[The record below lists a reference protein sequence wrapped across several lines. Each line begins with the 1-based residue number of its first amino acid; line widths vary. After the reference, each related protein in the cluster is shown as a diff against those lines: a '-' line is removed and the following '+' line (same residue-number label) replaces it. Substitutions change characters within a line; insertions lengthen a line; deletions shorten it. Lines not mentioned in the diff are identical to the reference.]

1 MARILTVTNWYPP
14 HHRGG
19 YELNCAD
26 VMTRL
31 AARGH
36 DVEVLCSNERLPDA
50 PDEPEPLPVRRVLKM
65 YWRDEAPWKPS
76 LPGQLRIERANQ
88 AALDAAIDELR
99 PDVVSAWH
107 MAAISLN
114 LLTATVRRGIPIVYA
129 ICDSWP
135 TYTLVFDPWSK
146 RFNRSRLSRTAA
158 HVVERFAGVPAVL
171 PDLGAVGHA
180 GFVSAFTRDDVQ
192 RNSPWNF
199 PDSEIIPSGID
210 REILHRDEVPADE
223 SWKWRLAYFGRF
235 DPRKGTD
242 CLIRALPLLPHQASL
257 AMYGR
262 GGEGERRRLQQLAG
276 DLGVE
281 GRVTFGSLDRDEL
294 GAAYRSADAVVFP
307 SEWPE
312 PFGLVPLEAME
323 CGTPVVATGVG
334 GSADFL
340 EDGVNCVLFEPGDH
354 QDLAQALLRLSQD
367 SQLRQRIIDAGR
379 GTALS
384 YDVARMADAYEKAL
398 LAAVGAP
405 I

>member
-1 MARILTVTNWYPP
+1 VTRILTITNWYPP

-36 DVEVLCSNERLPDA
+36 DVEVLCSNERLPGA
-50 PDEPEPLPVRRVLKM
+50 TDEPEPLHVRRVLKM
-65 YWRDEAPWKPS
+65 YWRDEVPWKPS
-76 LPGQLRIERANQ
+76 MPEQLRIERANQ
-88 AALDAAIDELR
+88 AALDAAIDDLR

-135 TYTLVFDPWSK
+135 TYTLAFDPWSR
-146 RFNRSRLSRTAA
+146 RFNHGWFGRTAG
-158 HVVERFAGVPAVL
+158 HILGRVLGVPAVL
-171 PDLGAVGHA
+171 PDLGSVGHA
-180 GFVSAFTRDDVQ
+180 CFVSAFTRDDVQ
-192 RNSPWNF
+192 RHSPWSFSN
-199 PDSEIIPSGID
+199 SEIIPSGID
-210 REILHRDEVPADE
+210 RTILHSNEMLADRP
-223 SWKWRLAYFGRF
+223 WTWRLAYFGRF

-242 CLIRALPLLPHQASL
+242 NLIRALPLLPHEASL

-262 GGEGERRRLQQLAG
+262 GGEGERHRLRQLAR

-281 GRVTFGSLDRDEL
+281 DRVTFGSLDREEL
-294 GAAYRSADAVVFP
+294 GVAYRAADAVVFP

-323 CGTPVVATGVG
+323 CRTPVVATGVG

-340 EDGVNCVLFEPGDH
+340 EDGVNCILFQPGNH
-354 QDLAQALLRLSQD
+354 EDLARALLRLAQD
-367 SQLRQRIIDAGR
+367 LQLRQRITAAGR
-379 GTALS
+379 GTALT
-384 YDVARMADAYEKAL
+384 YDVARMADAYEKAF
-398 LAAVGAP
+398 LAARR
-405 I
+405 